1 MTEYVSR
8 DDVLVSVGV
17 EVVTGIVDLHPLPA
31 LYDVLVVGRLL
42 EKFLNDLLRQTKLRS
57 LGFQLENVC
66 QSPAQKKL
74 IFLLHRDF
82 HFV

>member
-1 MTEYVSR
+1 MTDNVSR

-57 LGFQLENVC
+57 FGFQLENVC
-66 QSPAQKKL
+66 QSPAQKK
-74 IFLLHRDF
+74 
-82 HFV
+82 